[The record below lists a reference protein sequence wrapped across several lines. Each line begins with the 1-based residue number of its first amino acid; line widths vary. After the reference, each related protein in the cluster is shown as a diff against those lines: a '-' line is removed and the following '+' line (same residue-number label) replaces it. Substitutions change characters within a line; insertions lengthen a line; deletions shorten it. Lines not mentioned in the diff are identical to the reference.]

1 MTPPLFQKGFVKMN
15 DNVTVLM
22 HLHSIFLFLHCLCS
36 LALVELIEG
45 GGGLWW
51 CKINP
56 VTP

>member
-1 MTPPLFQKGFVKMN
+1 MN
-15 DNVTVLM
+15 NDVTVQYFDAFTLYIPI
-22 HLHSIFLFLHCLCS
+22 SA